1 MYIPTETPSTR
12 DSRQSA
18 TRARRG
24 EMTPPVETVETVTK
38 RRVESYCLGGGE
50 RRRQRADIRDGR
62 SGDDDDDDD
71 DDDDASLGAVA
82 SLEAHANGL
91 RAMRACVEEAL
102 RGGVDALLT
111 SMTGTSGTTATSTLW
126 MRVHELERR
135 ARRAETRVQTLE
147 DALVEKTTETEALR
161 ERLGREMLARG
172 AAEDGCESP
181 GRERMRAELAL
192 YKEACQKYRKR
203 AERFEELYRRGVG
216 AGGKDTAANAVGGKP
231 ECGRATTG
239 MVGGVEELV
248 LGKTTTKT
256 KAAVPPKIVRETQ
269 LFGDDVEKLAP
280 GGVGVGGLGFK
291 RAMREVREATL
302 EDDLWGATQKKR
314 STIGPQDGSRR
325 DAARMVDEEVEN
337 ARSGGGAKEEDAR
350 RRAAAPPLDRIFLD
364 SKNKGS
370 AVNETT
376 NGNKVRKN
384 KRLSD
389 NSPTGPNE
397 VFGDSET
404 AAARGQVKCVEVV
417 RKKSEREQLNAYA
430 CEECRTFYSA
440 MMPEKDRA
448 TIKCP
453 HALPPNAQNS
463 RHRAKWAP
471 EPAPKGFW
479 NLAFTPPEKSD

>member
-1 MYIPTETPSTR
+1 MFSTHPNGNALRVVSFATER
-12 DSRQSA
+12 D
-18 TRARRG
+18 ARDFHG
-24 EMTPPVETVETVTK
+24 EMTPTPRETAVETATK
-38 RRVESYCLGGGE
+38 RRVESCCLGG
-50 RRRQRADIRDGR
+50 QRAADVYGGGGR
-62 SGDDDDDDD
+62 SDDD
-71 DDDDASLGAVA
+71 DDDDANVADEVEDDASLAT

-102 RGGVDALLT
+102 RGGVDALLA
-111 SMTGTSGTTATSTLW
+111 SMTGTGTGTTTGTTLW
-126 MRVHELERR
+126 TRARDSERR
-135 ARRAETRVQTLE
+135 ARRAEARVQTLE
-147 DALVEKTTETEALR
+147 NALVEKTNEMEALR
-161 ERLGREMLARG
+161 ERLGREMIARG

-181 GRERMRAELAL
+181 RRERMRAELEL

-203 AERFEELYRRGVG
+203 AERFEELYRRVVV
-216 AGGKDTAANAVGGKP
+216 KDAAVKP
-231 ECGRATTG
+231 ECGRAAAETI
-239 MVGGVEELV
+239 GGVEELV
-248 LGKTTTKT
+248 LAKKTARP
-256 KAAVPPKIVRETQ
+256 KATAAPKIVRETQ
-269 LFGDDVEKLAP
+269 LFGDDAEKLAP
-280 GGVGVGGLGFK
+280 RGVVVGGLGFK

-302 EDDLWGATQKKR
+302 EDDLWGATQKKQ
-314 STIGPQDGSRR
+314 STIGPQGVSRR
-325 DAARMVDEEVEN
+325 VAERMADEEVEN
-337 ARSGGGAKEEDAR
+337 ARSGGGGAKEEDAR

-370 AVNETT
+370 AANET
-376 NGNKVRKN
+376 NDNKVRKN

-404 AAARGQVKCVEVV
+404 AARGQVKCVEVV

>member
-1 MYIPTETPSTR
+1 
-12 DSRQSA
+12 
-18 TRARRG
+18 
-24 EMTPPVETVETVTK
+24 MTPTPTSSSPTTTLETVTK
-38 RRVESYCLGGGE
+38 RRVESYLLGGE
-50 RRRQRADIRDGR
+50 RQRADIRDGR
-62 SGDDDDDDD
+62 SDNHDDDA
-71 DDDDASLGAVA
+71 DDDASLVA
-82 SLEAHANGL
+82 TSLEAHANGL

-111 SMTGTSGTTATSTLW
+111 SMTSGTSGTTTATSTLW

-135 ARRAETRVQTLE
+135 ARRSETRVQTLE
-147 DALVEKTTETEALR
+147 DALGEKTTEMEALR
-161 ERLGREMLARG
+161 ERLGREMVARG

-216 AGGKDTAANAVGGKP
+216 AGGKDTGVKP

-248 LGKTTTKT
+248 LGKKTTKT

-325 DAARMVDEEVEN
+325 VAARMVDEEVEN
-337 ARSGGGAKEEDAR
+337 ATRRTGVGAAGPPGGR
-350 RRAAAPPLDRIFLD
+350 RLM
-364 SKNKGS
+364 SS
-370 AVNETT
+370 
-376 NGNKVRKN
+376 
-384 KRLSD
+384 
-389 NSPTGPNE
+389 
-397 VFGDSET
+397 
-404 AAARGQVKCVEVV
+404 
-417 RKKSEREQLNAYA
+417 
-430 CEECRTFYSA
+430 
-440 MMPEKDRA
+440 
-448 TIKCP
+448 
-453 HALPPNAQNS
+453 
-463 RHRAKWAP
+463 
-471 EPAPKGFW
+471 
-479 NLAFTPPEKSD
+479 

>member
-1 MYIPTETPSTR
+1 
-12 DSRQSA
+12 
-18 TRARRG
+18 
-24 EMTPPVETVETVTK
+24 MTPTPTTLETVTK
-38 RRVESYCLGGGE
+38 RRVESYVLGGE
-50 RRRQRADIRDGR
+50 RQRADIRDGR
-62 SGDDDDDDD
+62 SDNHDDDA
-71 DDDDASLGAVA
+71 DDDASLVA
-82 SLEAHANGL
+82 TSLEAHANGL

-111 SMTGTSGTTATSTLW
+111 SMTTSGTSGTTATSTLW

-135 ARRAETRVQTLE
+135 AVRAETRVQTLE
-147 DALVEKTTETEALR
+147 NALVEKTTEMEALR

-203 AERFEELYRRGVG
+203 AERFEELYRRGV
-216 AGGKDTAANAVGGKP
+216 AGSKDTVANAVGVKP

-248 LGKTTTKT
+248 LGKKTTKT

-325 DAARMVDEEVEN
+325 AAARMVDEEVEN

-440 MMPEKDRA
+440 MMPDKDRA

>member
-1 MYIPTETPSTR
+1 
-12 DSRQSA
+12 
-18 TRARRG
+18 
-24 EMTPPVETVETVTK
+24 MTPTPPPTTVETATK
-38 RRVESYCLGGGE
+38 RRVESYLLGGE
-50 RRRQRADIRDGR
+50 RQRADIRDGR
-62 SGDDDDDDD
+62 CDDRDDDDADAD
-71 DDDDASLGAVA
+71 DDDDASLVA
-82 SLEAHANGL
+82 TTSLEAHANGL

-111 SMTGTSGTTATSTLW
+111 SMTTSGTSGTTATSTLW
-126 MRVHELERR
+126 MRVHESERR

-147 DALVEKTTETEALR
+147 DALVEKTTEMEALR

-216 AGGKDTAANAVGGKP
+216 AGGKDTAANAVGVKP

-248 LGKTTTKT
+248 LGKKTTKT

-280 GGVGVGGLGFK
+280 GGVGVGGVGFK

-325 DAARMVDEEVEN
+325 VAARMVDEEVEN
-337 ARSGGGAKEEDAR
+337 ARSGGVTKEEDAR

-370 AVNETT
+370 TANETTT

-404 AAARGQVKCVEVV
+404 AAAVRGQVKCVEVV

>member
-1 MYIPTETPSTR
+1 
-12 DSRQSA
+12 
-18 TRARRG
+18 
-24 EMTPPVETVETVTK
+24 MTPTPTSSSPTTTLETVTK
-38 RRVESYCLGGGE
+38 RRVESYLLGGE
-50 RRRQRADIRDGR
+50 RQRADIRDGR
-62 SGDDDDDDD
+62 SDNHDDDA
-71 DDDDASLGAVA
+71 DDDASLVA
-82 SLEAHANGL
+82 TSLEAHANGL

-111 SMTGTSGTTATSTLW
+111 SMTSGTSGTTTATSTLW

-135 ARRAETRVQTLE
+135 ARRSETRVQTLE
-147 DALVEKTTETEALR
+147 DALGEKTTEMEALR
-161 ERLGREMLARG
+161 ERLGREMVARG

-216 AGGKDTAANAVGGKP
+216 AGGKDTGVKP

-248 LGKTTTKT
+248 LGKKTTKT

-325 DAARMVDEEVEN
+325 VAARMVDEEVEN
-337 ARSGGGAKEEDAR
+337 ATR
-350 RRAAAPPLDRIFLD
+350 RTGVGAAAPPLDRIFLD

-376 NGNKVRKN
+376 ANGNKVRKN

>member
-1 MYIPTETPSTR
+1 
-12 DSRQSA
+12 
-18 TRARRG
+18 
-24 EMTPPVETVETVTK
+24 MTPTVETVETVTK
-38 RRVESYCLGGGE
+38 RRVQSHCLGGGE
-50 RRRQRADIRDGR
+50 RRQRRQRADIHGGR
-62 SGDDDDDDD
+62 SDD
-71 DDDDASLGAVA
+71 DDDDADASLAT

-102 RGGVDALLT
+102 RGGVDALLA
-111 SMTGTSGTTATSTLW
+111 SMTASGTSGTTTLW
-126 MRVHELERR
+126 TRVDDLERR

-147 DALVEKTTETEALR
+147 DALVEKTTEMEALR
-161 ERLGREMLARG
+161 ERLGREMIARG

-181 GRERMRAELAL
+181 RAERMRAELEL

-203 AERFEELYRRGVG
+203 AERFEELYRRGV
-216 AGGKDTAANAVGGKP
+216 AKDMAANAAAGVKP
-231 ECGRATTG
+231 ECGRAAAGTI
-239 MVGGVEELV
+239 GGVEELV
-248 LGKTTTKT
+248 LAKKTATTKAT
-256 KAAVPPKIVRETQ
+256 AAPKIVWETQ
-269 LFGDDVEKLAP
+269 LFGDDTEKLAP
-280 GGVGVGGLGFK
+280 GGVVVGGGGLGFK
-291 RAMREVREATL
+291 RAMREVRETTL

-314 STIGPQDGSRR
+314 STIGPQGVSRR
-325 DAARMVDEEVEN
+325 VAERMVDEEVEN
-337 ARSGGGAKEEDAR
+337 ARSGGVAKEEDAR

-370 AVNETT
+370 TANET
-376 NGNKVRKN
+376 NDNKVRKN

-404 AAARGQVKCVEVV
+404 AARGQVKCVEVV